1 MIVAQVGKNGTTK
14 KKTMMVDA
22 VLVEYLSNFN
32 GL

>member
-1 MIVAQVGKNGTTK
+1 MIVAQVGKNGKKK
-14 KKTMMVDA
+14 KKTMMVVA